1 MDLNRTY
8 RLFMTPLIAR
18 SLFITALLG
27 VTVSFAQQNAPVPI
41 PPLPPVPTKTAP
53 AAATVPGTVPGTTPI
68 PPVTLPP
75 AAKPAPSVAP
85 AQPAAPAAPSTYTV
99 QSGDNPWTIAKKHGI
114 KLEDL
119 LKANEIKDP
128 KNLKIGDVLKLPEG
142 VSSKGAPAV
151 KPVAPVIATPTA
163 APPAAGADWDLYTI
177 KKGDNP
183 WKIAKSLKLDHQK
196 IIQLNQ
202 GVDFTKLSIGQQIKV
217 PKKP

>member
-1 MDLNRTY
+1 
-8 RLFMTPLIAR
+8 MTSLPIR
-18 SLFITALLG
+18 SLLLASLLTGTVAL
-27 VTVSFAQQNAPVPI
+27 AQQNAPVPI

-53 AAATVPGTVPGTTPI
+53 IVPGTVPGTTPI
-68 PPVTLPP
+68 PPVTLPAAP
-75 AAKPAPSVAP
+75 AANPAPPVAP
-85 AQPAAPAAPSTYTV
+85 ATPAAPAAASTYTV
-99 QSGDNPWTIAKKHGI
+99 QAGDNPWTIAKKHGI

-128 KNLKIGDVLKLPEG
+128 KNLKIGDVLKLPAG
-142 VSSKGAPAV
+142 VASKGAPSA
-151 KPVAPVIATPTA
+151 KPAAPVVATPTA
-163 APPAAGADWDLYTI
+163 PVAGTDSDLYTI

-196 IIQLNQ
+196 IIQLNP

>member
-1 MDLNRTY
+1 
-8 RLFMTPLIAR
+8 MTPLPVR
-18 SLFITALLG
+18 FLLLSSLFFGTA
-27 VTVSFAQQNAPVPI
+27 SFAQQNAPVPI
-41 PPLPPVPTKTAP
+41 PPLPPVPAKTSP
-53 AAATVPGTVPGTTPI
+53 SAATVPGTTPI

-75 AAKPAPSVAP
+75 TPAADPAPPATP
-85 AQPAAPAAPSTYTV
+85 AQPATPAAPSTYTV
-99 QSGDNPWTIAKKHGI
+99 QAGDNPWTIAKKHGI
-114 KLEDL
+114 KLDDL

-142 VSSKGAPAV
+142 VPSKGAPET
-151 KPVAPVIATPTA
+151 KPATPVVA
-163 APPAAGADWDLYTI
+163 APAPAAPAEGADWDLYTI

>member
-1 MDLNRTY
+1 
-8 RLFMTPLIAR
+8 MTPVRFLLLS
-18 SLFITALLG
+18 SLFLG
-27 VTVSFAQQNAPVPI
+27 TVAVAQQNAPVPI

-53 AAATVPGTVPGTTPI
+53 ASATVPGTVPGTTPI

-75 AAKPAPSVAP
+75 VPAASPAP
-85 AQPAAPAAPSTYTV
+85 PAAPAPPADPVAPSTYTV

-114 KLEDL
+114 KLDDL

-142 VSSKGAPAV
+142 VASKGVPAA
-151 KPVAPVIATPTA
+151 KPATPVVA
-163 APPAAGADWDLYTI
+163 APSAPPAGSDWDLYTI

-183 WKIAKSLKLDHQK
+183 WKIAKTLKLDHQK

>member
-1 MDLNRTY
+1 M
-8 RLFMTPLIAR
+8 PAPSVR
-18 SLFITALLG
+18 SLLLASLLFG
-27 VTVSFAQQNAPVPI
+27 TLLRAQQNAPIPI

-53 AAATVPGTVPGTTPI
+53 TVPGAVPGTTPI

-75 AAKPAPSVAP
+75 APAANPAP
-85 AQPAAPAAPSTYTV
+85 PAAPAQTASPAAPASYTV
-99 QSGDNPWTIAKKHGI
+99 EAGDNPWTIAKKHGI

-119 LKANEIKDP
+119 LKVNEIKDP

-142 VSSKGAPAV
+142 VASKGLPSAAPAPLV
-151 KPVAPVIATPTA
+151 VAAPVAD
-163 APPAAGADWDLYTI
+163 ADSDLYTI

-196 IIQLNQ
+196 IIQLNP

-217 PKKP
+217 PRKP

>member
-1 MDLNRTY
+1 
-8 RLFMTPLIAR
+8 MTPLHVCFPLLC
-18 SLFITALLG
+18 SLFCG
-27 VTVSFAQQNAPVPI
+27 TVAFAQQNAPVPI

-53 AAATVPGTVPGTTPI
+53 APATVPGTVPGTTPI

-75 AAKPAPSVAP
+75 APAAKPAP
-85 AQPAAPAAPSTYTV
+85 PAAPAAPAVPSTYTV
-99 QSGDNPWTIAKKHGI
+99 QAGDNPWTIAKKHGI

-142 VSSKGAPAV
+142 VASKGAPAP
-151 KPVAPVIATPTA
+151 KPASPVVATPAQA
-163 APPAAGADWDLYTI
+163 APAAGSDWDLYTI